1 MGVSIVKKNGKSFK
15 AYSTLVSQ
23 CHIKF
28 LRSSPAGVF
37 ERAAKRIVAKRRQ
50 LKTPD
55 MAMVLYSPPSSS
67 RPSRTPPQRTPRE
80 SRRRYEPIPESLIP
94 LPRYDPLPESLIPLP
109 GDSLEDLDF
118 GRMRRYRRR
127 Q

>member
-1 MGVSIVKKNGKSFK
+1 
-15 AYSTLVSQ
+15 
-23 CHIKF
+23 
-28 LRSSPAGVF
+28 
-37 ERAAKRIVAKRRQ
+37 
-50 LKTPD
+50 
-55 MAMVLYSPPSSS
+55 MVLYSPPSSS